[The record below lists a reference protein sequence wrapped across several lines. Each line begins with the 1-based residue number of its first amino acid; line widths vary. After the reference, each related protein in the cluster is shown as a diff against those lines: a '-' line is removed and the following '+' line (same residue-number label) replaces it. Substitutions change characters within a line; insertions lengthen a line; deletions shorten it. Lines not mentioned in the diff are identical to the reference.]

1 MKGIISK
8 LGILLLAAFLA
19 GAVSSCESQEDPAA
33 AWLLALAE
41 PAAEETVASDGTALP
56 ETITGDFD
64 LTVNPYNGSE
74 DFLFETTK
82 DILVNVTVV
91 NGFEIANG
99 AKVRIY
105 KQGDTSQI
113 VYFTAIVDE
122 NGNVS
127 GDFTINT
134 TTDTVTLEVTYNGE
148 TFIRDFQV
156 QWVTEINGR
165 VSFDVLMT
173 EHIPTII
180 DTDKDGIADEEDAYP
195 DDATRATVV
204 RYPEATSGDYFT
216 IAYEDLYPKP
226 GDMDFNDYV
235 VRATYEEDLNARGEV
250 TRIRARFVHVAKG
263 AGYKHTFHLKVP
275 GAPDMNYHLVRT
287 KADGTVVLDESGV
300 IAGGTDL
307 EVLPKSNT
315 TLASSN
321 TSNKAVD
328 NFKLGWSAD
337 VELVLANPVNT
348 KHLGKVPF
356 DPYIKVLNTAQEVH
370 FPGLYEDPDAGLFD
384 EGAEADLYIDNNG
397 FPWALMVPG
406 DWFWPYER
414 GDIHN
419 AYANF
424 DDWYTSFGATNTDW
438 YLSPD
443 LTKVFSY

>member
-8 LGILLLAAFLA
+8 TGILLLVAFLV
-19 GAVSSCESQEDPAA
+19 GAASSCESADDPAA

-41 PAAEETVASDGTALP
+41 PATETSIKDDTNG
-56 ETITGDFD
+56 TITGDFN
-64 LTVNPYNGSE
+64 LTVDPYNGSE

-91 NGFEIANG
+91 NGFEVASG

-105 KQGDTSQI
+105 KEGDTSQI
-113 VYFTAIVDE
+113 VYFYAVVDE
-122 NGNVS
+122 KGNIS

-148 TFIRDFQV
+148 TFLRDFQV
-156 QWVTEINGR
+156 QWVKEINGR
-165 VSFDVLMT
+165 IVFDVLMT
-173 EHIPTII
+173 EHVPTII
-180 DTDKDGIADEEDAYP
+180 DTDNDGIADADDAYP
-195 DDATRATVV
+195 EDPDRATVV

-216 IAYEDLYPKP
+216 MAYEDLYPKP

-250 TRIRARFVHVAKG
+250 VRIRARFVHVAKG

-275 GAPDMNYHLVRT
+275 GAPDMDYHLVRN

-300 IAGGTDL
+300 VAAGADL
-307 EVLPKSNT
+307 EILPQSNT
-315 TLASSN
+315 TIPSSN
-321 TSNKAVD
+321 TSNQAAD

-337 VELVLANPVNT
+337 VELVMVNPVNT
-348 KHLGKVPF
+348 IKLGKVPF
-356 DPYIKVLNTAQEVH
+356 DPYIKVLNTNQEVH
-370 FPGLYEDPDAGLFD
+370 FPGLYEDPDAGWFD

-397 FPWALMVPG
+397 FPWALMIPG

-414 GDIHN
+414 GDIHK
-419 AYANF
+419 AYENF
-424 DDWYTSFGATNTDW
+424 DDWYTSFGNTNTDW
-438 YLSPD
+438 YLTPD
-443 LTKVFSY
+443 LSKVFSY